1 MYRLLM
7 IICLSLGLHTVAM
20 GGQSER
26 LSEEHAHEL
35 ALRRGVQGQAVT
47 ILEMVGIS
55 HMLDSYPSFRL
66 TDETAA
72 IIRKEAEEFIW
83 DQQRVPNSATSA
95 YAQIYSDYV
104 TEQEWR
110 AFEKL
115 DERGKI
121 NSKLME
127 KIAALEPVVITQRVV
142 KEWMLDTYVLSI
154 YLRLLERRF
163 NLPASTP

>member
-20 GGQSER
+20 AGQSER
-26 LSEEHAHEL
+26 LSDEHAHEL
-35 ALRRGVQGQAVT
+35 ALRRGVQGQAVVF
-47 ILEMVGIS
+47 LEMVGRA
-55 HMLDSYPSFRL
+55 HMLHNYPSFRL

-95 YAQIYSDYV
+95 YAKIYPDYV

-115 DERGKI
+115 DERGKT
-121 NSKLME
+121 NSKLMK
-127 KIAALEPVVITQRVV
+127 KITALEPVVTQRVV

-163 NLPASTP
+163 NLSASTP